1 MKVHNKNKAKIHTQV
16 QLWSKND
23 DVATPDDLYKALNEE
38 FKFDFDPCPLG
49 GKPKEPNEPKELNE
63 PKETKETNEKK
74 YDGLEV
80 DWGKSNYVN
89 PPYSEI
95 KEWLKKAIKEM
106 KKGNKSVFLIPLRLS
121 SVYWEQYVY
130 PYASEIRPIAGY
142 IKFKGYEKIRGL
154 NTPIGLVIYDPVQY
168 KGKFQ
173 GVNNVHFSE
182 IAGNEVIAMEW

>member
-1 MKVHNKNKAKIHTQV
+1 MANKVHCKNKRKIQTGV

-23 DVATPDDLYKALNEE
+23 DVATPDDLYDALNKE

-49 GKPKEPNEPKELNE
+49 GKD
-63 PKETKETNEKK
+63 TETN
-74 YDGLEV
+74 GLKI

-95 KEWLKKAIKEM
+95 KEWFKKAIAEM

-121 SVYWEQYVY
+121 TRYWEEYEY
-130 PYASEIRPIAGY
+130 PHVSEIRPIAGY

-154 NTPIGLVIYDPVQY
+154 NTPIGLVIFDPKAY
-168 KGKFQ
+168 KSKFTGK
-173 GVNNVHFSE
+173 NNIHFSS
-182 IAGNEVIAMEW
+182 IGDNEVIVLEW

>member
-1 MKVHNKNKAKIHTQV
+1 MKVHNRNKAKIHTQV

-49 GKPKEPNEPKELNE
+49 GKPKENEPKENE
-63 PKETKETNEKK
+63 PKENETKELSEK

-95 KEWLKKAIKEM
+95 KEWMKKAIKEM
-106 KKGNKSVFLIPLRLS
+106 KKGNKSVFLIPLRMS

-173 GVNNVHFSE
+173 GSNNVHFSE
-182 IAGNEVIAMEW
+182 IAGNEVIAIEW